1 MTVAPPLRHPPLEH
15 LQWGDGRR
23 AVVLLHGVGG
33 GCEAWGDS
41 LSGTGSALADAGY
54 RAVALDLPG
63 YGGSALIEPY
73 TMAGLAAAVVATI
86 DALGFA
92 PCALVGH
99 SMGAMVAQEVM
110 AAASDRVAV
119 LVLSGTSAAFGKRGG
134 AWQAEFLAQRLA
146 PLDAGAGMAALAPG
160 LALGMA
166 SPLAPHDAVARAAIL
181 MSGVPEATYRLA
193 LQAIVEFDRR
203 ELLADLRLPVLCL
216 AGEHDRNAPPTVM
229 QQMAAR
235 IASAEY
241 QCLAGVGHLA
251 NMEAPAPFNRAL
263 LAFLRRRF
271 TP

>member
-1 MTVAPPLRHPPLEH
+1 MSLVPPWHGAPLAHLR
-15 LQWGDGRR
+15 WGDGHRV
-23 AVVLLHGVGG
+23 VVLLHGVGG

-41 LSGTGSALADAGY
+41 LSGTGSALAEAGY
-54 RAVALDLPG
+54 SALALDLPG
-63 YGGSALIEPY
+63 YGRSPLIEPY
-73 TMAGLAAAVVATI
+73 SMPALAAAVSATI
-86 DALGFA
+86 DTLGLA

-99 SMGAMVAQEVM
+99 SMGGMVAQELM
-110 AAASDRVAV
+110 ATAPGRVAA
-119 LVLSGTSAAFGKRGG
+119 LVLSGTSAAFGKPGG
-134 AWQAEFLAQRLA
+134 AWQTEFLAQRLR

-181 MSGVPEATYRLA
+181 MSGVPEVTYRLA
-193 LQAIVEFDRR
+193 LQALVGFDRR

-216 AGEHDRNAPPTVM
+216 AGEHDRNAPPAVM

-235 IASAEY
+235 IADAEY

-263 LAFLRRRF
+263 LAFLQRRF
-271 TP
+271 TN